1 MTIPRFFIWFVVGSI
16 VILGLSWLFFD
27 ESMAQ
32 FVLEWRDQSS
42 SSYVY
47 SMVVITVL
55 SADLLLPI
63 PSSAVMTHAGQTLGV
78 FTGTIV
84 TLFGLTIGSCVGYAL
99 ARWLGESVVLRS
111 VREFDQITLQRLI
124 DKNGVL
130 VLVLLRPV
138 PILAEASVL
147 LLGLGKMN
155 FGQFLFWLTI
165 SNLAICLFFTKWGAW
180 AAEQNIPEIVSLLI
194 SIAIPLVLLF
204 VSKLLIPKRDTSEAS
219 PTKA

>member
-32 FVLEWRDQSS
+32 FVVEWRDQSS

-63 PSSAVMTHAGQTLGV
+63 PSSLVMTHAGQTLGV

-84 TLFGLTIGSCVGYAL
+84 TLFGLTMGSCVGYASG
-99 ARWLGESVVLRS
+99 RWLGESVVLRS

-155 FGQFLFWLTI
+155 FGQFLCWLTI

-219 PTKA
+219 PTNT